1 MICSFRLVLKSICNY
16 ANYLYNPDL
25 TVNWDDVFSIECYVD
40 ETDCCPICLMPF
52 SVPRAT
58 KCGHIFCYSCIMYYL
73 RQQEDEWV
81 KCPMCGEYFDNLSLR
96 PVRVLPA
103 KEPIREN
110 KSCTM
115 ELVARERGVVN
126 GFSASLDNIETYL
139 KAPFPLADSPEQVTQ
154 FCHLLRYSPQYE
166 LKNLEHDLKDIDA
179 SLASMN
185 SAGEVLLIGALQVIK
200 EDIQGKIQ
208 TLQSFVRDHP
218 QSIPFMNSHRMDSDI
233 LLYYS
238 CPSHL
243 SYHLHP
249 FTLKC
254 LRSQYGDYSDLPPTI
269 TSTVA
274 QIEDVEVASGFA
286 AKDPTLHH
294 FPSFTP
300 IHYVELEIRPLLCGR
315 LDERLWKE
323 MKSREM
329 ERRRIQRQM
338 KREER
343 KIGVMLVDWCYG

>member
-1 MICSFRLVLKSICNY
+1 
-16 ANYLYNPDL
+16 
-25 TVNWDDVFSIECYVD
+25 
-40 ETDCCPICLMPF
+40 
-52 SVPRAT
+52 
-58 KCGHIFCYSCIMYYL
+58 MYYL

-81 KCPMCGEYFDNLSLR
+81 KCPMCGEYFDSLSLR
-96 PVRVLPA
+96 PVRILHA
-103 KEPIREN
+103 KAPIRESN
-110 KSCTM
+110 PCTM
-115 ELVARERGVVN
+115 ELVARNRGVVN
-126 GFSASLDNIETYL
+126 GFSASLDNIDTYL
-139 KAPFPLADSPEQVTQ
+139 NNPFPLADSPEQVTQ

-166 LKNLEHDLKDIDA
+166 LKNLEHDLNDIDA

-185 SAGEVLLIGALQVIK
+185 SAGEVLLLGALQVIK

-208 TLQSFVRDHP
+208 TIQAFLQVHP
-218 QSIPFMNSHRMDSDI
+218 NSIPLTVSSLHPIDSDV

-269 TSTVA
+269 TSTVV
-274 QIEDVEVASGFA
+274 QIDDVEVASGSA

-294 FPSFTP
+294 FPSFAP
-300 IHYVELEIRPLLCGR
+300 IHYVELDIRPLLCGR

-323 MKSREM
+323 MKNRET
-329 ERRRIQRQM
+329 ERRRIQRLM

-343 KIGVMLVDWCYG
+343 KIGVTLVVCCHE